1 MFEYLNSSQTAR
13 AIQVALVA
21 VAAMLIT
28 SAQFR
33 VLAGGGAPS
42 RVRYAVAWLVCAVVL
57 GALGAYL
64 DAMVGLTAIG
74 DRVLNFV
81 GAAVH
86 VLVGL
91 AVAHWW
97 TRRPS
102 WPTYSRLV
110 AWISL
115 FVIQAMIAM
124 AALSLR

>member
-13 AIQVALVA
+13 AIQIALVA

-33 VLAGGGAPS
+33 VLAGPPS
-42 RVRYAVAWLVCAVVL
+42 RVRYAVAWLVGSVVL

-64 DAMVGLTAIG
+64 DTMVGLTAIG

-91 AVAHWW
+91 AVGHWW

-115 FVIQAMIAM
+115 FVIQVMIAM